1 MSGYVRLMRDIWSD
15 PDWLA
20 LRSTT
25 KLVYLQLISQPDISR
40 VGVLPQVPGRWASM
54 HPDLAKAD
62 ILAALA
68 ELTEG
73 RFIIVDDET
82 EEVWIRTYIVH
93 DELYKIPNGIRSL
106 HVAASEVISPMLRD
120 LIAEQVKPL
129 ITKPKSEAP
138 EETSDN
144 PSVNPSENPSDEG
157 SAIPLSLVPSPS
169 TLNPEPSSPEPSD
182 HARYMTQDSRA
193 VVVAE
198 IVPEDDFAHFWST
211 YPRKTQK
218 STAAKRWANMKR
230 ADRLAALDALPA
242 HVEHWQRERTEPK
255 FIPHAATWLNQRRW
269 EDQLPEPQAQTL
281 GLSKA
286 AQTIQEMMK
295 DAILRESQDRRVPRR
310 AIHRME

>member
-1 MSGYVRLMRDIWSD
+1 MRDIWSD

-62 ILAALA
+62 IVAALA
-68 ELTEG
+68 ELTET

-106 HVAASEVISPMLRD
+106 RVAVSEVISPMLRD
-120 LIAEQVKPL
+120 LIAEQVEPL
-129 ITKPKSEAP
+129 IAKPKTEAP
-138 EETSDN
+138 EETSA
-144 PSVNPSENPSDEG
+144 NPSENPSDMG

-182 HARYMTQDSRA
+182 HARDMTRESLA

-198 IVPEDDFAHFWST
+198 IVPEDDFARFWSN

-218 STAAKRWANMKR
+218 ATAAKRWHTMKR
-230 ADRLAALDALPA
+230 ADRLAALDALPT
-242 HVEHWQRERTEPK
+242 HVEHWQHERTEQK

-269 EDQLPEPQAQTL
+269 EDVLPEPQAQTL

-295 DAILRESQDRRVPRR
+295 HATDRRTEDRGLPGR
-310 AIHRME
+310 AISGVE